1 MHRSLFKLKNMLSIV
16 AAFVFA
22 AISSSAFAAVSNENI
37 YETVLDRYQA
47 VASTWAAVITS
58 HASWL
63 FWTLAL
69 ISMVWT
75 FGMMALRK
83 ADLQEFFAEFVKF
96 TIFVGFYW
104 WLLTNGPNFADS
116 IIKSLR
122 QIGGQATG
130 LGAKLTPSTVADI
143 GFDVFFSTIDKASM
157 RSPLISFVGILL
169 GAGVLLLLALVAV
182 NMLILLVS
190 SWILLYGGV
199 FFLGFGGSRWTSDM
213 AINYYKTVLGV
224 AASLFAMVLI
234 IGVAT
239 SIMDQY
245 YQAMGADIQLKE
257 LAVVMIVAFIMAM
270 LVKSVPPLISGIIT
284 GASIGQGG
292 AMGFGAGALVGGA
305 AMGAAAVATA
315 GAAIAAGAAGAAG
328 GAQAL
333 MAAFSKASAAASESG
348 GGDMLAD
355 AMSGGGDASGG
366 GSSLAA
372 AMGGGGSG
380 GGGSDGGGSGG
391 GGFDGGG
398 SGGGGSDGGGSGGGG
413 FDGGGSGGGGSDGG
427 GSDGGG
433 SDGGGSATPASQS
446 GSNTKGSD
454 APASSTP
461 KTGLAKAGAIA
472 AGTVGNLAQGSWD
485 VAKAKAGSM
494 REAAMDRIGE
504 TTGGKIAAAIKGEGA
519 TNSGSNQNNDSDK
532 STGSGLGAA
541 VQAAA
546 NSLDEAGGAGST
558 ATAFSENHLAAGK
571 SKATS
576 PSSEVAAF
584 VNKTNS

>member
-130 LGAKLTPSTVADI
+130 LGATLTPSTVADI

-157 RSPLISFVGILL
+157 RSPLVSFVGILL

-372 AMGGGGSG
+372 AMGGGGS
-380 GGGSDGGGSGG
+380 
-391 GGFDGGG
+391 
-398 SGGGGSDGGGSGGGG
+398 
-413 FDGGGSGGGGSDGG
+413 
-427 GSDGGG
+427 
-433 SDGGGSATPASQS
+433 DGGGSATPASQS

>member
-372 AMGGGGSG
+372 AMGGGGS
-380 GGGSDGGGSGG
+380 
-391 GGFDGGG
+391 
-398 SGGGGSDGGGSGGGG
+398 DGGGSGGGG